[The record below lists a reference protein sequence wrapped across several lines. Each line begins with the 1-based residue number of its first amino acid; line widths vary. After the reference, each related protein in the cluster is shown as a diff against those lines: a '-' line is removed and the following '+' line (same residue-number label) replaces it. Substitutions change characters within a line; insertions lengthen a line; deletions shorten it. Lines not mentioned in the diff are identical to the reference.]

1 MHEEFQD
8 RTPLIAKD
16 CIFKWLQN
24 REEDRKTLGME
35 LKVTCLVVH
44 KMIGP

>member
-16 CIFKWLQN
+16 CAFLN
-24 REEDRKTLGME
+24 GYRTERK
-35 LKVTCLVVH
+35 
-44 KMIGP
+44 IGKL